1 MERFFWICAAGAIGT
16 GARYLVSVWAAQ
28 RLGPVFPFGTLIVN
42 LAGCFIISALLAAAL
57 AFEWS
62 TTVRLA
68 LTVGFIGG
76 LTTYSSFNYETLRL
90 IEEGAILIAGLNIA
104 ITFAG
109 GLVAGWLGLVVTRSV
124 LGR

>member
-1 MERFFWICAAGAIGT
+1 MGRFFWICVAGALGT
-16 GARYLVSVWAAQ
+16 GTRYLVSVWAAE
-28 RLGPVFPFGTLIVN
+28 RLGPVFPYGTLIVN
-42 LAGCFIISALLAAAL
+42 LAGCFVISALLAAAL
-57 AFEWS
+57 AFEWP

-90 IEEGAILIAGLNIA
+90 LEEGAILIAGLNIA
-104 ITFAG
+104 MTFAG
-109 GLVAGWLGLVVTRSV
+109 GLFAGWLGLLVTRSV